1 MPYHIYFVT
10 NKNKTVLYTGFTG
23 NLPLRI
29 EQHKSKTANSFTK
42 KYNADILVY
51 AEEFADVNEA
61 RARERAIK
69 KWNREWK
76 DNLVNKSNPNWKEIL
91 I

>member
-1 MPYHIYFVT
+1 MPYYVYMVT
-10 NKNKTVLYTGFTG
+10 NYTRTTIYTGFTG
-23 NLPLRI
+23 NLVQRI
-29 EQHKSKTANSFTK
+29 EQHKAKSVNSFSR
-42 KYNADILVY
+42 KYKTDILVY
-51 AEEFADVNEA
+51 ADEFENVSEA

-76 DNLVNKSNPNWKEIL
+76 DNLINKSNPNWEEIL

>member
-1 MPYHIYFVT
+1 MPYYVYFVT
-10 NKNKTVLYTGFTG
+10 NYTRTTLYTGLTN
-23 NLPLRI
+23 NLVRRI
-29 EQHKSKTANSFTK
+29 EQHKLKVDKTFTK
-42 KYNADILVY
+42 KYNTDILVY
-51 AEEFADVNEA
+51 AEEFNDINEA

-76 DNLVNKSNPNWKEIL
+76 DNLINKSNPNWEEIQ